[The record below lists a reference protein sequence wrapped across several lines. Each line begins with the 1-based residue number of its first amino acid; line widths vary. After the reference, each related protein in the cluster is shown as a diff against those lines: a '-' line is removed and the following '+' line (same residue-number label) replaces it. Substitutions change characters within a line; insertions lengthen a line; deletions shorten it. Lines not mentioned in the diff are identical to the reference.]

1 MFDCL
6 PNRFGQRRDPH
17 LQRVRVVTRRLLVA
31 GLVAVP
37 LLTAPLIAVA
47 ASLSIDPISFTIL
60 PTQGAQ
66 VLRVGN
72 TGDQPVRV
80 QISPVRWF
88 FKGDSEHEEA
98 ADGLILNP
106 PIFTVLPQKTQ
117 FIRFGERQHE
127 AGDTEQA
134 YRLVIEEVPDPEE
147 VRQPGLRTVLRF
159 SVPVFIAPAK
169 PVHHLSWQTR
179 LDGGTLHVSAFNDGN
194 VHQRLVRLSAMEADG
209 SAMPIFSAAVYLLP
223 GERHEWQ
230 VPIEASTNLSLNL
243 VLTNEQGVEERFLVP
258 APALR

>member
-1 MFDCL
+1 ML
-6 PNRFGQRRDPH
+6 NLHGLKQEAAQAPIRRAGAIRSIS
-17 LQRVRVVTRRLLVA
+17 LGLSLLISEPMCA
-31 GLVAVP
+31 G
-37 LLTAPLIAVA
+37 A
-47 ASLSIDPISFTIL
+47 ASVSIDPISFTVQ

-88 FKGDSEHEEA
+88 LQDGSEHEEP

-106 PIFTVLPQKTQ
+106 PIFTVAPQKTQ

-127 AGDTEQA
+127 VSDTEKA

-159 SVPVFIAPAK
+159 SVPVFIAPLK
-169 PVHHLSWQTR
+169 PVHHLAWRTSVVA
-179 LDGGTLHVSAFNDGN
+179 GALHVSALNDGN
-194 VHQRLVRLSAMEADG
+194 VHQRLVRLSALRDDG
-209 SAMPIFSAAVYLLP
+209 GAVPIFSAAVYLLP
-223 GERHEWQ
+223 GEQHDWQ
-230 VPIEASTNLSLNL
+230 VPIGDITNRALNL
-243 VLTNEQGVEERFLVP
+243 VLMTEQGVEERVLVP
-258 APALR
+258 APTTP